1 MFNNVK
7 RILDKSTALGVPC
20 SEILIFLDG
29 REVFHDVRGVRDSNG
44 APLAANER
52 FNIYSCSKPI
62 TCAAAL
68 MLFEEGKIS
77 LNDDLAEYI
86 PSFGDLKVSKN
97 GGIFKAENKIKLQQL
112 FTMTAGLTYD
122 LESSEI
128 RRGMLETNGVCPT
141 VKMMDYIAAMP
152 LAFEPGE
159 SWNYSLCHDVIAAV
173 VEIVSG
179 KRFGEYVSEKIFAPL
194 GMTSS
199 TFLLPESEVDSLP
212 EQYLAKPDGSLQG
225 IGKHI
230 HRYKIG
236 SAYESGGA
244 GCVTTACDYI
254 KFLEGMRTGKL
265 LSRETLKIM
274 YHDHLNKAQR
284 ASCWAPN
291 AYGYG
296 LGVRVP
302 DASGRRTDIGWGGA
316 AGAYLALD
324 EKNGIS
330 LYYNQHVLHS
340 PNKNLRKDLIE
351 AAKLDL
357 EFEAFTE
364 DMYHGEASHL
374 A

>member
-1 MFNNVK
+1 
-7 RILDKSTALGVPC
+7 
-20 SEILIFLDG
+20 
-29 REVFHDVRGVRDSNG
+29 
-44 APLAANER
+44 
-52 FNIYSCSKPI
+52 
-62 TCAAAL
+62 
-68 MLFEEGKIS
+68 
-77 LNDDLAEYI
+77 
-86 PSFGDLKVSKN
+86 
-97 GGIFKAENKIKLQQL
+97 
-112 FTMTAGLTYD
+112 
-122 LESSEI
+122 
-128 RRGMLETNGVCPT
+128 
-141 VKMMDYIAAMP
+141 
-152 LAFEPGE
+152 
-159 SWNYSLCHDVIAAV
+159 
-173 VEIVSG
+173 
-179 KRFGEYVSEKIFAPL
+179 
-194 GMTSS
+194 
-199 TFLLPESEVDSLP
+199 
-212 EQYLAKPDGSLQG
+212 
-225 IGKHI
+225 
-230 HRYKIG
+230 
-236 SAYESGGA
+236 
-244 GCVTTACDYI
+244 
-254 KFLEGMRTGKL
+254 MRTGKL

>member
-1 MFNNVK
+1 MFDNIK
-7 RILDKSTALGVPC
+7 YILDKSAELGIPC
-20 SEILIFLDG
+20 SETVVFHDG
-29 REVFHDVRGVRDSNG
+29 KEVFHDVRGVRDSVG
-44 APLAANER
+44 TPLAAGER
-52 FNIYSCSKPI
+52 FNVYSCSKPI

-68 MLFEEGKIS
+68 MLLEQGKIS
-77 LNDDLAEYI
+77 LDDDVSKYI
-86 PSFGDLKVSKN
+86 PAFGSVKVSKN
-97 GGIFKAENKIKLQQL
+97 GGLFRAENKIKLHHL

-122 LESSEI
+122 MESAEI
-128 RRGMLETNGVCPT
+128 QRGKDETNGICPT
-141 VKMMDYIAAMP
+141 VKMMDYIAQMP

-159 SWNYSLCHDVIAAV
+159 SWNYSICHDVIAAV

-179 KRFGEYVSEKIFAPL
+179 KRFGEYVNEKIFAPL
-194 GMTSS
+194 GMTSA

-212 EQYLAKPDGSLQG
+212 EQYLAQPDGTLHSM
-225 IGKHI
+225 GKRI

-244 GCVTTACDYI
+244 GCVITVRDYI
-254 KFLEGMRTGKL
+254 KFLEAMRKEKL
-265 LSRETLKIM
+265 LSRETLDLM
-274 YHDHLNKAQR
+274 FRDHLNERQSA
-284 ASCWAPN
+284 ACWTARG
-291 AYGYG
+291 YGYG

-330 LYYNQHVLHS
+330 LYYAQHVLHS
-340 PNKNLRKDLIE
+340 PNKNFRKDLIE

-357 EFEAFTE
+357 GFDAFTE
-364 DMYHGEASHL
+364 DMYRGDANHL